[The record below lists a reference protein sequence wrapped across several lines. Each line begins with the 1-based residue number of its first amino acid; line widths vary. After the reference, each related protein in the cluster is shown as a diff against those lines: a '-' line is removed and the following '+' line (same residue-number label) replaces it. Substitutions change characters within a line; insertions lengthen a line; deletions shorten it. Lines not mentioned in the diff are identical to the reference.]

1 MGVENAEFLARLT
14 NPQAR
19 AVMADYV
26 TQTNVTGD
34 LPLYQPTDHDKAR
47 AEGWYR
53 SAVPRHRGRPGE
65 RRAVFARRPTPNN
78 RSPVGDSVNEIWLAL
93 GRAR

>member
-65 RRAVFARRPTPNN
+65 RRAGLRTQADAEQSITRR
-78 RSPVGDSVNEIWLAL
+78 RQCQRDLA
-93 GRAR
+93 GAW